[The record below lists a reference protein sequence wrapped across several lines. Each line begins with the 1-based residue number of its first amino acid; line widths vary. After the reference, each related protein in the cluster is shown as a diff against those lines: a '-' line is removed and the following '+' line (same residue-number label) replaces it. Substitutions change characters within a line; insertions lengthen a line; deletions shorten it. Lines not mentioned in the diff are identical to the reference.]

1 MILRYDQGMTT
12 RHETPDHPLTET
24 AAAELSKKFM
34 PGVAFQILA
43 SVSPDDLTEYA
54 RAAFDA
60 GQKYQ
65 DDLEDDTIRNI
76 MKDVH
81 HLRVERDTA
90 DNAVA
95 DLTAKVERVEALAE
109 TWEEAAR
116 LVEARGGDAET
127 VRDILQDVRT
137 ALNGDDQ

>member
-12 RHETPDHPLTET
+12 RHETPDHPLTEGR
-24 AAAELSKKFM
+24 AWDIYSDAHPVDAL
-34 PGVAFQILA
+34 
-43 SVSPDDLTEYA
+43 